1 MQKIKKIILYSVA
14 VYLVLFGVVIPLA
27 LRWQLPKLLE
37 ANLVAKAEVASVAFN
52 PLNFTLYISDVSL
65 KTPQGKNLAS
75 FDKLI
80 LNLEPHSLL
89 GSSLHIK
96 ELLLVRPKLFVVYR
110 EDKTINLASIVPPKE
125 VGVQKEEKA
134 AEDFALPRI
143 LLNRVAIIE
152 GALAYEDYTVAK
164 KFDFT
169 FENIGFELRDV
180 DTKDFSKND
189 AKLRFYATLGDGG
202 FFDLQSEI
210 LGIAPLSLR
219 GSVLFEA
226 SKLYTQWRY
235 VQEMLHL
242 EVANGKLS
250 FGADYTL
257 NLEDKNATRIE
268 NIRLSLDALR
278 IKPKEEHR
286 DVLNLKNLSVEGGS
300 VMPFTQEAFVQSVS
314 LDSLA
319 LEVAREA
326 DGTIDWSRYT
336 KIETKTNTRETPLE
350 EAPAAKDTQN
360 PWHVVLQELK
370 LEKIKIDF
378 EDRAI
383 VPNVTTALNELNVYA
398 QNITLAGV
406 EPLRYRLNLKL
417 NETLACEGYG
427 TVVHKELALEN
438 FTRCSGFN
446 AAHYNPY
453 IEDAARKALKVY
465 DLDLKRATL
474 GFDANLTLKADA
486 NDTVL
491 DVKEANIFL
500 DDVALHKKSSAEQLV
515 AWKGFALRRLAL
527 NTQTKEVY
535 LGEAAIDGLYAA
547 PKLLA
552 NKKLNFEN
560 LVVPHPAKA
569 SHAKETQAP
578 KGEPYRVRV
587 GEFLLQNASVAF
599 EDHTLLQ
606 KAKQRLDRI
615 DLRVKDIDSQAKT
628 WLTYDLGMRLNKSG
642 TLHAKGSLRHTPLK
656 QKGSLSLNR
665 VSLKGVN
672 PYLQEMSYILLDE
685 GYVNLQTKM
694 QYEKSLKA
702 PDLRVEGMFGI
713 EEFFLKDARDRS
725 DLLSFS
731 RLGFDALTL
740 EMFPNRLY
748 IDETVVDS
756 FFVNALIDEQKSL
769 NFASLVKNK
778 GDAVPKES
786 HAKEQEN
793 EPFPVKIAKVQ
804 VKNGSAKFADLSLP
818 IRFMTHIHDLN
829 GMIYSVTNAKGEAS
843 SLEITGE
850 VDEYGVT
857 SLKGSLE
864 AANPKNY
871 TDLKFNFQNLELSSA
886 SGYSATFAGHKID
899 EGKLFL
905 GLGYHIVDSQLQG
918 DNSIVIKKIKLGEA
932 YEDENVTSL
941 PLGFV
946 IALLEDSEGVID
958 IDMPVEGNVDAPDFK
973 YGALVWKTL
982 GNLIVKAVASP
993 FTFLASAMGLE
1004 GEELDNAGFEAGL
1017 AEILP
1022 PEREKLENIA
1032 KMLIKRP
1039 KIALHVHGTYD
1050 EEHDMQ
1056 ALQQQ
1061 KLLDLVVQKS
1071 DKKNIEDKK
1080 SALNVDILE
1089 DIYEE
1094 ARDDDKL
1101 EAIQKEL
1108 RERHKGEA
1116 YRIEYLKALVRE
1128 CASLQNVSEEELL
1141 ALASQRAS
1149 KIRDFFIN
1157 EKMLGGEKVLV
1168 LKSKKITSQQS
1179 DLIKTQL
1186 AIDVKK

>member
-1 MQKIKKIILYSVA
+1 MQKIKKIILYSIA
-14 VYLVLFGVVIPLA
+14 VYLVVFGVIIPLA
-27 LRWQLPKLLE
+27 LRWQLSKLLE

-65 KTPQGKNLAS
+65 KTPQGENLAS

-89 GSSLHIK
+89 GGSLHIK
-96 ELLLVRPKLFVVYR
+96 EFLLVRPKLFVVYR
-110 EDKTINLASIVPPKE
+110 EDKTINLASIAPPKKID
-125 VGVQKEEKA
+125 VQKEEKG
-134 AEDFALPRI
+134 AEDFALPRV
-143 LLNRVAIIE
+143 LLDRVAIIE

-235 VQEMLHL
+235 VQEMLRL

-300 VMPFTQEAFVQSVS
+300 VMPFTQEVFVQSVS

-319 LEVAREA
+319 LKVAREA
-326 DGTIDWSRYT
+326 DGTIDWSRYA
-336 KIETKTNTRETPLE
+336 KINTKTDTREMPLE
-350 EAPAAKDTQN
+350 EKPAAKDAQK

-370 LEKIKIDF
+370 LEKIKVDF

-417 NETLACEGYG
+417 NETLACEGRG
-427 TVVHKELALEN
+427 TVVHKELALES
-438 FTRCSGFN
+438 FTRCGGFN

-453 IEDAARKALKVY
+453 IEDAARKALRVY
-465 DLDLKRATL
+465 DLDLKSATL
-474 GFDANLTLKADA
+474 GFDANLSLKADGNA
-486 NDTVL
+486 TVV
-491 DVKEANIFL
+491 DVKEANVFL
-500 DDVALHKKSSAEQLV
+500 DDVAFHKKSTAEQLV
-515 AWKGFALRRLAL
+515 AWKSFALHRLAL
-527 NTQTKEVY
+527 HTQTKEVS
-535 LGEAAIDGLYAA
+535 LGEAALEGLYVAL
-547 PKLLA
+547 KLLA

-560 LVVPHPAKA
+560 LVVAHPQKTV
-569 SHAKETQAP
+569 HAKETQAQ
-578 KGEPYRVRV
+578 KEEPYRVRV

-599 EDHTLLQ
+599 EDRTLKQ
-606 KAKQRLDRI
+606 KAKLGIDRI
-615 DLRVKDIDSQAKT
+615 NLRVKDIDSQAKT

-665 VSLKGVN
+665 VSVKGVN
-672 PYLQEMSYILLDE
+672 PYLQEMSYLWLDE

-702 PDLRVEGMFGI
+702 PDLKVEGSLSI

-731 RLGFDALTL
+731 RLGLEALTL

-748 IDETVVDS
+748 IEEMLGDS
-756 FFVNALIDEQKSL
+756 FFVNALINEQKSL
-769 NFASLVKNK
+769 NLASLMK
-778 GDAVPKES
+778 PKEAPKEQ
-786 HAKEQEN
+786 HAKTQEG
-793 EPFPVKIAKVQ
+793 EAFPIKIAKVE
-804 VKNGSAKFADLSLP
+804 VKNGSAKFADLFLP

-850 VDEYGVT
+850 VDEYGAT
-857 SLKGSLE
+857 SLKGSVE
-864 AANPKNY
+864 TANPKNY

-886 SGYSATFAGHKID
+886 SGYSASFAGHKID

-982 GNLIVKAVASP
+982 GNLIAKAVASP

-1004 GEELDNAGFEAGL
+1004 GEQLDNAAFEAGL

-1032 KMLIKRP
+1032 KILLKRP
-1039 KIALHVHGTYD
+1039 KIALQIHGAYD
-1050 EEHDMQ
+1050 EVRDMQ

-1061 KLLDLVVQKS
+1061 KLLDLVVLKS

-1101 EAIQKEL
+1101 ETIQKEL
-1108 RERHKGEA
+1108 RERYKGEA

-1128 CASLQNVSEEELL
+1128 CASLQNVLEEELL
-1141 ALASQRAS
+1141 ALAAQRAS

-1157 EKMLGGEKVLV
+1157 EKMLGSDKVLV
-1168 LKSKKITSQQS
+1168 LEGKKIVSQQN